1 MSISPKITKKLA
13 ESKVPHEI
21 VPHKKVF
28 TAYDAAAT
36 LKVKLEQVIKPLLI
50 KAEKDYHLVLLPAHK
65 NLDFKKLAKLLK
77 VNISKIQLPKEKVM
91 TDIFKVKPGAISAFG
106 SVHQLPVL
114 VEKDLLK
121 LKEAIFP
128 SGSFVESI
136 KMKVKD
142 YMNLEKP
149 TIGVFG
155 IAKKIKKSKPA
166 KIKKAKKN
174 PKRRK

>member
-1 MSISPKITKKLA
+1 MAISPKVTQRLA
-13 ESKVPHEI
+13 AAEVEHEI

-36 LKVKLEQVIKPLLI
+36 LKVKLEQVVKPLLV
-50 KAEKDYHLVLLPAHK
+50 KAGNEFHLALLPAHK
-65 NLDFKKLAKLLK
+65 NMDFKKLAKIIG
-77 VNISKIQLPKEKVM
+77 VQVSKLTMPKEKVM
-91 TDIFKVKPGAISAFG
+91 TEKFKVKPGAISAFG
-106 SVHQLPVL
+106 SVHKLPVI

-142 YMNLEKP
+142 FVKMEQPKVG
-149 TIGVFG
+149 IFG
-155 IAKKIKKSKPA
+155 IAKKIKKA
-166 KIKKAKKN
+166 KAVKKAKAKKKS
-174 PKRRK
+174 KR